1 MDMPGTIGVKNLD
14 ESGLEIHHE
23 ILDYC
28 ISLIKKKQGLSDNS
42 LIIIR
47 LFNLYLVIFY
57 CSMKYQ

>member
-1 MDMPGTIGVKNLD
+1 MDMLGTIGVKNLD
-14 ESGLEIHHE
+14 GSGLEIHHE

-28 ISLIKKKQGLSDNS
+28 ISLIKKKKQVLSDNS

-57 CSMKYQ
+57 C